1 MAEDEGEEREEDE
14 EDAFGEML
22 KQFLEEYREPIGE
35 ILRAYAHNMKATLRQ
50 KGWTTLGVFLLLVGM
65 VAAISLLAWQRIVT
79 GEAVAFVVG
88 AVVGYLFSFLRRF
101 VWGIGGR

>member
-1 MAEDEGEEREEDE
+1 MTHDEEGSEEED

-22 KQFLEEYREPIGE
+22 KQFLEEHQEPIGE

-50 KGWTTLGVFLLLVGM
+50 KGWTTLGVFLLLGGIVLA
-65 VAAISLLAWQRIVT
+65 VSLLAWQGIVT
-79 GEAVAFVVG
+79 GEAVAFLVG

-101 VWGIGGR
+101 VWGIGDR